1 MQPFLLLASYKYKR
15 FMPISKEIIKQC
27 KKGDKKA
34 QEFIYNEYSSVLF
47 GICLRYMKSRAKAD
61 DVMQDAFVTI
71 FTKIKQFKSKGSFE
85 GWIKRITINT
95 ALMQIRKNKKEIV
108 SEFSENIEQERL
120 DENVQL
126 NIKDKKSVIQNANF
140 SQTEI
145 FETLKELPDGFQ
157 TVFNLYVIDE
167 LKHKEIAEKLE
178 ISVGTSKSQLM
189 RARKKFEELLYK
201 KALIKLKKK

>member
-1 MQPFLLLASYKYKR
+1 
-15 FMPISKEIIKQC
+15 MPVSEEVIRQC

-34 QEFIYNEYSSVLF
+34 QEYIYNKYSSVLF
-47 GICLRYMKSRAKAD
+47 GICLRYLKSRTKAD

-71 FTKIKQFKSKGSFE
+71 FTKIKQYKSKGSFE
-85 GWIKRITINT
+85 GWIKRITVNT
-95 ALMQIRKNKKEIV
+95 ALMQIRKDKKEII
-108 SEFSENIEQERL
+108 SEFFENIEQERKEEL
-120 DENVQL
+120 GDLNV
-126 NIKDKKSVIQNANF
+126 NDKKSVIENARF

-167 LKHKEIAEKLE
+167 LKHKEIAEELN

-201 KALIKLKKK
+201 KAIIKLRKN